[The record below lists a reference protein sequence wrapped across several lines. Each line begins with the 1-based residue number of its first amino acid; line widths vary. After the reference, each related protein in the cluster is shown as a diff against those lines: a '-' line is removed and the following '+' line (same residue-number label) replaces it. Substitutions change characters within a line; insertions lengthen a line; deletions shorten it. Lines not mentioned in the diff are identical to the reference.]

1 MKGQRLRRTL
11 QSALALLLCA
21 ALMFSV
27 AGCSQEKPE
36 SSNAG
41 DSQAGESSISGL
53 EETGSSGKGYYVET
67 KLTMPEMEGYVW
79 FLNFAD
85 GALYLQGAGGCQKS
99 EDDGKT
105 WTEYKLESPLADQIE
120 AEGFSRREIIFSA
133 DGRKIIP
140 LSKTV
145 DYDGGFYSIQ
155 RNVVVEK
162 DGTERELVVKLPVG
176 EFTAMPGELDSAPA
190 VPKDAGD
197 YATLLNDLTFLPDGS
212 LVGKGLSDTVYHV
225 DMETGEIL
233 HTIETSENFQ
243 YTDWITGIATT
254 PTTLLLISSTR
265 GRMINLETWEERTD
279 GQTLDEFLL
288 GNGEIQ
294 EDGTVMYPN
303 GEPRRHLKLFA
314 DGKEDAFYILDS
326 NGIYRYIPGGVSIE
340 EIVDGS
346 TTSLNLQDLY
356 CNDFVKTSDNSF
368 RVLMSS
374 TTTPGGDQNAVPEY
388 TIMGYDYD
396 PNAEIKKPE
405 ELKVYA
411 LYPANDYLNQAAAVF
426 QKNQGNVLVTI
437 EAGIDPS
444 AGPANFSDAL
454 RQLNTLIMAD
464 KGPDVIL
471 LDAMPIDTYRNKGL
485 LVDLADVVEQ
495 AAAENEL
502 LRNITDAYEKDGTI
516 CAVPTSFTMPIVVGP
531 EESLNKITG
540 MESLVQ
546 TVEELRKADPDIKS
560 ITGYRMPGDVM
571 GSTEGMVVPTW
582 IQEDGT
588 VDWTLVEKYYDQIK
602 LICDADSNTQTE
614 GIRGSGTEDDPFKI
628 EGYVYDGLAIGQAV
642 LEKESALELRQM
654 RTVLGLPSMCNALDK
669 GLTYKVLEDDGTCG
683 FTPSY
688 ILGISAKSE
697 KIDLA
702 KEFVKMLLGEEM
714 QSFGLKSSSWSG
726 TALDIPANFGAV
738 RKYFAGEEGKAFQY
752 DTFTGEGD
760 DFQLIQLDRRNP
772 TLEELEEFFAMTQ
785 KLNVVLPT
793 QDVMINDAL
802 LPNCALY
809 VMGEQ
814 TKEESLKK
822 AKEEIE
828 LYLAES

>member
-27 AGCSQEKPE
+27 AGCSQEKPGN
-36 SSNAG
+36 SNAG
-41 DSQAGESSISGL
+41 DSQTGESSISGL

-79 FLNFAD
+79 NLD
-85 GALYLQGAGGCQKS
+85 LVDSVMYIQGGGGCQKS

-212 LVGKGLSDTVYHV
+212 LVGKGLSETVYHV
-225 DMETGEIL
+225 DMETGEVL

-254 PTTLLLISSTR
+254 PTTLLLISSAR
-265 GRMINLETWEERTD
+265 GRMIDLETWEERTD

-294 EDGTVMYPN
+294 EDGLVTYPGGN
-303 GEPRRHLKLFA
+303 EPRRFLELFS
-314 DGKEDAFYILDS
+314 DGKEEAFYLLDS
-326 NGIYRYIPGGVSIE
+326 NGIYRYIPGGASIE
-340 EIVDGS
+340 EIVDGAL
-346 TTSLNLQDLY
+346 TTFSLQDIT
-356 CNDFVKTSDNSF
+356 CQDFIKTENNGF
-368 RVLMSS
+368 RVLAATMV
-374 TTTPGGDQNAVPEY
+374 PGDHTSVPEY
-388 TIMGYDYD
+388 SILGYDFD
-396 PNAEIKKPE
+396 PNAERKETE
-405 ELKVYA
+405 ELKIYV
-411 LYPANDYLNQAAAVF
+411 LQPANDYLNQAAAVF
-426 QKNQGNVLVTI
+426 RKNQGNVVVTI
-437 EAGIDPS
+437 ETGIDPD
-444 AGPANFSDAL
+444 AGPVNFSDAL
-454 RQLNTLIMAD
+454 RQLNTNIMAGN
-464 KGPDVIL
+464 GPDVIL
-471 LDAMPIDTYRNKGL
+471 LDMMPIDTYRNKGL
-485 LVDLADVVEQ
+485 LVDLSDVVEQ
-495 AAAENEL
+495 VAAENEL

-546 TVEELRKADPDIKS
+546 IVEDLRKAEPDIKS
-560 ITGYRMPGDVM
+560 ITGYRMTGEVM
-571 GSTEGMVVPTW
+571 GSTQGMAIPTW

-588 VDWTLVEKYYDQIK
+588 VDWTLVEKYYDQVK

-628 EGYVYDGLAIGQAV
+628 EGYIYDDLAIGQAV

-654 RTVLGLPSMCNALDK
+654 RTVLGLPSMCNAIDK

-714 QSFGLKSSSWSG
+714 QSFGLKSSSWNGSS
-726 TALDIPANFGAV
+726 LDLPVNFGVV
-738 RKYFAGEEGKAFQY
+738 REYFAGKEGEAFQY
-752 DTFTGEGD
+752 DTFVGD
-760 DFQLIQLDRRNP
+760 DFQKVSLDRRNP
-772 TLEELEEFFAMTQ
+772 TLEELESFLAMTQ
-785 KLNVVLPT
+785 KLNAVLPT
-793 QDVMINDAL
+793 QDVMINNAL
-802 LPNCALY
+802 LPQCALY
-809 VMGEQ
+809 VIGEQ